1 MKRSTWIGLGIG
13 VLLVMS
19 LAGCARAKAET
30 TTKAQTETGMETGM
44 TAGME
49 TGMETAMEEPMEEQE
64 NTQMEPQTEET
75 AYHKI
80 SAAEAKEMMDQ
91 SEVTIVDVRTLQE
104 YKGGHVPGAINIPN
118 EEILDTEPE
127 LLKDKDA
134 TLLVYCRSG
143 VRSKDASDKL
153 VRMGYKNVYDFGGII
168 DWNYDTEK

>member
-1 MKRSTWIGLGIG
+1 MKKSTWIGLGIG
-13 VLLVMS
+13 VLLVMG
-19 LAGCARAKAET
+19 LAGCAGAKAGT
-30 TTKAQTETGMETGM
+30 TAQAQTETGMDTGM

-49 TGMETAMEEPMEEQE
+49 TEMEEPMGEQE
-64 NTQMEPQTEET
+64 NTQMEPQPEET

-104 YKGGHVPGAINIPN
+104 YQEGHVPGAVNIPN

-127 LLKDKDA
+127 LLNDKDA

-143 VRSKDASDKL
+143 RRSKDASDKL
-153 VRMGYKNVYDFGGII
+153 VKMGYKNVYDFGGII

>member
-13 VLLVMS
+13 VLLVMG
-19 LAGCARAKAET
+19 LAGCAKAKAGT
-30 TTKAQTETGMETGM
+30 TTQAQMETG
-44 TAGME
+44 TSAGME
-49 TGMETAMEEPMEEQE
+49 TEMEEPMGEQE
-64 NTQMEPQTEET
+64 NTETEPQSEET

-104 YKGGHVPGAINIPN
+104 YKEGHVPGAVNIPN

-127 LLKDKDA
+127 LLNDKDA

-143 VRSKDASDKL
+143 VRSKDASGKL
-153 VRMGYKNVYDFGGII
+153 VKMGYKNVNDFGGII

>member
-1 MKRSTWIGLGIG
+1 MKKSTWIGLGIG
-13 VLLVMS
+13 ALLVMG
-19 LAGCARAKAET
+19 LAGCAGAKAGT
-30 TTKAQTETGMETGM
+30 TARAQTETGMETGM

-49 TGMETAMEEPMEEQE
+49 TEMEEPMGEQE
-64 NTQMEPQTEET
+64 NTQMEPQPEET

-91 SEVTIVDVRTLQE
+91 SEVIIVDVRTLQE
-104 YKGGHVPGAINIPN
+104 YQEGHVPGAVNIPN

-127 LLKDKDA
+127 LLNDKDA

-143 VRSKDASDKL
+143 RRSKDASDKL
-153 VRMGYKNVYDFGGII
+153 VKMGYKNVYDFGGII

>member
-1 MKRSTWIGLGIG
+1 MKKSTWILLGIG
-13 VLLVMS
+13 VLLVMG

-30 TTKAQTETGMETGM
+30 ATQAQMENAVETGMA
-44 TAGME
+44 AGME
-49 TGMETAMEEPMEEQE
+49 TETEEPMGEQE
-64 NTQMEPQTEET
+64 NTQMEPQADEA

-80 SAAEAKEMMDQ
+80 SAAEAKEMMEQ

-104 YKGGHVPGAINIPN
+104 YKEGHVPGAINIPN

-143 VRSKDASDKL
+143 RRSKDASDKL
-153 VRMGYKNVYDFGGII
+153 VKMGYKNVYDFGGII
-168 DWNYDTEK
+168 DWNYGTEK

>member
-1 MKRSTWIGLGIG
+1 MKKSTWIGLGIG
-13 VLLVMS
+13 VLLVMG
-19 LAGCARAKAET
+19 LAGCAGAKAGT
-30 TTKAQTETGMETGM
+30 TAQAQTETGMDTGM

-49 TGMETAMEEPMEEQE
+49 TEMEEPMGEQE
-64 NTQMEPQTEET
+64 NTQMEPQPEET

-104 YKGGHVPGAINIPN
+104 YKEGHVPGAVNIPN

-127 LLKDKDA
+127 LLNDKDA

-143 VRSKDASDKL
+143 RRSKDASDKL
-153 VRMGYKNVYDFGGII
+153 VKMGYKNVYDFGGII

>member
-1 MKRSTWIGLGIG
+1 MKKSTWIGLGIG
-13 VLLVMS
+13 VLLVMG
-19 LAGCARAKAET
+19 LAGCAGAKAGT
-30 TTKAQTETGMETGM
+30 TAQAQTDTGM

-49 TGMETAMEEPMEEQE
+49 TEMEEPMGEQE
-64 NTQMEPQTEET
+64 NTQMEPQPEET

-80 SAAEAKEMMDQ
+80 PAAEAKEMMDQ

-104 YKGGHVPGAINIPN
+104 YQEGHVPGEVNIPN

-127 LLKDKDA
+127 LLNDKDA

-143 VRSKDASDKL
+143 RRSKDASDKL
-153 VRMGYKNVYDFGGII
+153 VKMGYKNVYDFGGII

>member
-1 MKRSTWIGLGIG
+1 MKKSTWILLGIG
-13 VLLVMS
+13 VLLVMG
-19 LAGCARAKAET
+19 LAGCARAKAGT
-30 TTKAQTETGMETGM
+30 TTQAQTETGME
-44 TAGME
+44 AGME
-49 TGMETAMEEPMEEQE
+49 TEKEEPMGEQE
-64 NTQMEPQTEET
+64 NTQTKPQADEA

-91 SEVTIVDVRTLQE
+91 SEVTIVDVRTLEE
-104 YKGGHVPGAINIPN
+104 YKEGHVPGAINIPN

-143 VRSKDASDKL
+143 RRSKDASDKL
-153 VRMGYKNVYDFGGII
+153 VKMGYKNVYDFGGII

>member
-1 MKRSTWIGLGIG
+1 MKISAGIALGIG
-13 VLLVMS
+13 VLLVMG
-19 LAGCARAKAET
+19 LAGCAGAKAGKT
-30 TTKAQTETGMETGM
+30 AQTQTENGMETGM

-49 TGMETAMEEPMEEQE
+49 TEMEESMGEQE
-64 NTQMEPQTEET
+64 NTQTEPQKEET

-91 SEVTIVDVRTLQE
+91 SEVTVVDVRTLQE
-104 YKGGHVPGAINIPN
+104 YQEGHVPGAINIPN

-127 LLKDKDA
+127 LLNDKDA

-143 VRSKDASDKL
+143 RRSKDASDKL
-153 VRMGYKNVYDFGGII
+153 VKMGYKNVYDFGGII